1 MILKKIIFKGLQGD
15 DATFIHVSKDG
26 RYIQLSD
33 NEKQLQYDLKTKQQK
48 NQLDKKESWN
58 PKTEPMGV
66 ETAEY
71 YSVSDVYYIGEGETC
86 FLAINKNVTPNYGA
100 LLCVV
105 SNVGAEKEYSL
116 FD

>member
-1 MILKKIIFKGLQGD
+1 MILKKNHFKGLQGD